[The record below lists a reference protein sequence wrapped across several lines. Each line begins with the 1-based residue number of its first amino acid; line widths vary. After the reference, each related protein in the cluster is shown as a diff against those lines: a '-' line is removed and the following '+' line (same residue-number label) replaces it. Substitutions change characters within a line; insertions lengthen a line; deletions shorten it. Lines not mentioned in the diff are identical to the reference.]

1 MEGNDFN
8 DDGEDSKP
16 PALSPS
22 LLKPKTI
29 VSTPITNVQVL
40 SWLEKQHPSLADSFI
55 ADFNISSNKP
65 TWVRQTTISSLQNS
79 HLVAPKRQN
88 TPITPVAQQSSSTT
102 QNNNPLIA
110 VTTQQAAANI
120 VQHYLSLDED
130 EQKDIWLAALA
141 SNNLDMI
148 ATLSKVHQRSGN
160 ALLAKLTKKLAI
172 DAFWAT

>member
-1 MEGNDFN
+1 MPELANVQDDDSTADFDSESAFDLDDDDKSVDLAFAGNAKVTFIDDNHNFVSMYDESESTMNLNGDEDGDISIVAANDILNTRFTTSNSDMEGNDFN

-65 TWVRQTTISSLQNS
+65 T
-79 HLVAPKRQN
+79 
-88 TPITPVAQQSSSTT
+88 
-102 QNNNPLIA
+102 
-110 VTTQQAAANI
+110 
-120 VQHYLSLDED
+120 
-130 EQKDIWLAALA
+130 
-141 SNNLDMI
+141 
-148 ATLSKVHQRSGN
+148 
-160 ALLAKLTKKLAI
+160 
-172 DAFWAT
+172 